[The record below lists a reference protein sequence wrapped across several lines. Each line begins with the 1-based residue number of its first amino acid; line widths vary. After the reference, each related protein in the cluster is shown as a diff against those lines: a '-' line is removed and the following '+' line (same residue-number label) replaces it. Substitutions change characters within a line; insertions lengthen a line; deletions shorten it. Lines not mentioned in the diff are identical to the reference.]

1 MKLNYAK
8 TGLILFLMV
17 FSFLLIPI
25 PSHAAVDTSSYIVEN
40 LRADDIPDDDGS
52 GLVLSWKPLPKEKRI
67 IEYRIYRGVSPDS
80 LFYHGKVDV
89 NVKTGVAGDEM
100 YYYDSGYNRF
110 VDIQSPR
117 KLKKEKQQP

>member
-17 FSFLLIPI
+17 FGFLLIPI
-25 PSHAAVDTSSYIVEN
+25 PSHAAVDTSYIVKN
-40 LRADDIPDDDGS
+40 LKADDIPDDDGS
-52 GLVLSWKPLPKEKRI
+52 GLVLSWEPLSKEKRI
-67 IEYRIYRGVSPDS
+67 IEYRIYRGVSSDS

-89 NVKTGVAGDEM
+89 NVKTGVSGDVM
-100 YYYDSGYNRF
+100 FFYDSGYNRF

-117 KLKKEKQQP
+117 KLK